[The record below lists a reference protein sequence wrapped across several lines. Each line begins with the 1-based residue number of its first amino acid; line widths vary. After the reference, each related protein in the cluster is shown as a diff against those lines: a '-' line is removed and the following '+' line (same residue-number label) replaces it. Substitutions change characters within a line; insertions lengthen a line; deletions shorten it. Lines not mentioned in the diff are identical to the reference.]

1 MKKHLLLFLTIILSL
16 SSYSQITFNNGYY
29 INNANQKINCQ
40 IKNIDWKNNPTE
52 FEYRLS
58 ENSDYQTA
66 SITTVKEFSI
76 NDDIKYIRAK
86 VDIDRSSSKLEKL
99 SNNKRPSFK
108 EEELFLKVLVEGEYI
123 LYQYVDN
130 NLSRYF
136 YSKNNSDIEQLIYK
150 SYKSDY
156 NKVNTNNRFRQQL
169 YNDLKCP
176 SFELN
181 DIENLKYKKQSL
193 VNFFIK
199 YNTCNNLE
207 YKVFDQS
214 EKDMFNLNIRPQL
227 RNTSL
232 AFQHDNTD
240 NKDTDFGSKTGFA
253 IGLEAEFILPYNK
266 NKWAIIVEPTYQ
278 NFNVEKTSNV
288 REVSGGILITSI
300 KYSSIEIPLGL
311 RHYFF
316 LNNDSKIFLNA
327 SYVIDLGTN
336 SIIEF
341 ERKDGSKLSPLEIE
355 TRPNAAFGLGYKHN
369 DKYSLEIRYQT
380 NRQFFG
386 NDLSWTSDYKSLAV
400 IFGYTIF

>member
-1 MKKHLLLFLTIILSL
+1 MLF
-16 SSYSQITFNNGYY
+16 
-29 INNANQKINCQ
+29 
-40 IKNIDWKNNPTE
+40 
-52 FEYRLS
+52 
-58 ENSDYQTA
+58 
-66 SITTVKEFSI
+66 
-76 NDDIKYIRAK
+76 
-86 VDIDRSSSKLEKL
+86 
-99 SNNKRPSFK
+99 
-108 EEELFLKVLVEGEYI
+108 
-123 LYQYVDN
+123 QYVDN

-169 YNDLKCP
+169 WNDLKCP
-176 SFELN
+176 TFELS

-193 VNFFIK
+193 VNFFEK

-214 EKDMFNLNIRPQL
+214 KKDLFNLNIRPQI

-266 NKWAIIVEPTYQ
+266 NKWAVIVEPTYQ

-327 SYVIDLGTN
+327 SYIIDLGTN

-386 NDLSWTSDYKSLAV
+386 NDLSWTSDYKSIAV